1 MKEIISKNFNK
12 LADLK
17 SFPSPFHS
25 DDGIA
30 KEDGDF
36 IGDNKKKRIRKR
48 RKTKMLYQLNR
59 PVDDVS
65 INQIR
70 E

>member
-1 MKEIISKNFNK
+1 MKEIISKKFQK
-12 LADLK
+12 MSEIK
-17 SFPSPFHS
+17 SLPSLFHN
-25 DDGIA
+25 DGIS
-30 KEDGDF
+30 KEDGDS
-36 IGDNKKKRIRKR
+36 IDDNIKRQKKKRR

-59 PVDDVS
+59 PVDDVT